1 MTTQPDGSTLPA
13 WAGAIE
19 RMLQLGRTRGY
30 LTYADIVECCPQPE
44 LQIADIDQLY
54 AVLHAEGIQVS
65 EHPED
70 ADAPTDPAALQD
82 EIIPEL
88 PDLAD
93 VALDDPVRM
102 YLQEIGQ
109 VPLLTADQEVALAQ
123 QMESGVAA
131 RCALSRGEPGSI
143 ADRMTYEQQVARGN
157 DARQHLIQ
165 ANLRLVVSIAKK
177 YTSYGLTMMD
187 LVQEGNI
194 GLMRAVEKF
203 DYTKGHKFST
213 YATWWIRQAI
223 TRAIA
228 DQSRTI
234 RLPVHMGE
242 AISQVKRTS
251 HRLQQVMQREPTPEE
266 IADVMGISSV
276 KVRRTLEASLQPLSL
291 EMPVGQEG
299 EGRMGDFIEDDRIST
314 PSEAATVSL
323 LREHLEEVLQKLPE
337 RERKI
342 IQLRYGLR
350 DGRYRTLEEVGLEF
364 GITRERIRQIE
375 AVALR
380 KLRHP
385 HLGKKLRG
393 YLD

>member
-1 MTTQPDGSTLPA
+1 MLEQLLEVARTQ
-13 WAGAIE
+13 
-19 RMLQLGRTRGY
+19 GY
-30 LTYADIVECCPQPE
+30 LTYSDILEAMPQPE
-44 LQIADIDQLY
+44 LHVVDVDQLY
-54 AVLHAEGIQVS
+54 AALQAEGIRVVENKEEAEAPSSANLDDELLAQL
-65 EHPED
+65 PE
-70 ADAPTDPAALQD
+70 
-82 EIIPEL
+82 
-88 PDLAD
+88 LAD

-109 VPLLTADQEVALAQ
+109 VPLLSAEQEVTLAK
-123 QMESGVAA
+123 QMEAGDLACKS
-131 RCALSRGEPGSI
+131 L
-143 ADRMTYEQQVARGN
+143 DRMAYETLQERLKLERQIAIGKE
-157 DARQHLIQ
+157 ARQHLIQ

-242 AISQVKRTS
+242 AISQVKRAS
-251 HRLQQVMQREPTPEE
+251 HKLQQTMQREPTPEE
-266 IADVMGISSV
+266 IASSMGISSN
-276 KVRRTLEASLQPLSL
+276 KVRRTLEASMHPLSL

-299 EGRMGDFIEDDRIST
+299 EGRMGDFIEDDRISA
-314 PSEAATVSL
+314 PADAAAAL
-323 LREHLEEVLQKLPE
+323 MLREQIEEVLQKLPE

-342 IQLRYGLR
+342 IQLRYGLK
-350 DGRYRTLEEVGLEF
+350 DGRYRTLEEVGVEF

-393 YLD
+393 YLE

>member
-1 MTTQPDGSTLPA
+1 MLDKLLEMAKRRGFVTDEEILVVFPEPEL
-13 WAGAIE
+13 AIE
-19 RMLQLGRTRGY
+19 DL
-30 LTYADIVECCPQPE
+30 
-44 LQIADIDQLY
+44 DQLY
-54 AVLHAEGIQVS
+54 ATLGTEGIKIIETQVDS
-65 EHPED
+65 NSLPPLTPHAGDE
-70 ADAPTDPAALQD
+70 TPATA
-82 EIIPEL
+82 EPN
-88 PDLAD
+88 D
-93 VALDDPVRM
+93 VAMDDPVRM

-109 VPLLTADQEVALAQ
+109 VKLLTAAEEVTLAKE
-123 QMESGVAA
+123 MEAGHHA
-131 RCALSRGEPGSI
+131 RADIECGELSYHQRAEYQRLIDIGK
-143 ADRMTYEQQVARGN
+143 
-157 DARQHLIQ
+157 DARRRLIQ

-187 LVQEGNI
+187 LIQEGNI

-251 HRLQQVMQREPTPEE
+251 HKLQQSMQRDPSAEE
-266 IADVMGISSV
+266 IADSMGISAG
-276 KVRRTLEASLQPLSL
+276 KVRRTLEASMHPLSL

-299 EGRMGDFIEDDRIST
+299 DGRMGDFIEDDRIAT
-314 PSEAATVSL
+314 PADAATMTM
-323 LREHLEEVLQKLPE
+323 LREQIEEVLYKLPE

-342 IQLRYGLR
+342 VQLRYGLN
-350 DGRYRTLEEVGLEF
+350 DGKYRTLEEVGVEF

-393 YLD
+393 YLE

>member
-1 MTTQPDGSTLPA
+1 M
-13 WAGAIE
+13 
-19 RMLQLGRTRGY
+19 
-30 LTYADIVECCPQPE
+30 ECG
-44 LQIADIDQLY
+44 D
-54 AVLHAEGIQVS
+54 
-65 EHPED
+65 
-70 ADAPTDPAALQD
+70 
-82 EIIPEL
+82 
-88 PDLAD
+88 
-93 VALDDPVRM
+93 
-102 YLQEIGQ
+102 
-109 VPLLTADQEVALAQ
+109 
-123 QMESGVAA
+123 AA
-131 RCALSRGEPGSI
+131 RSQLDQKAYASPRERLLL
-143 ADRMTYEQQVARGN
+143 EQQNSLGCE
-157 DARQHLIQ
+157 ARQRLIQ

-251 HRLQQVMQREPTPEE
+251 HKLQQSMQREPNPDE
-266 IADVMGISSV
+266 IADAMNINPN
-276 KVRRTLEASLQPLSL
+276 KVRRTLEASMHPLSL
-291 EMPVGQEG
+291 EMPVGQDG
-299 EGRMGDFIEDDRIST
+299 EGRMGDFIEDDRVAT
-314 PSEAATVSL
+314 PAEAAAASM
-323 LREHLEEVLQKLPE
+323 LREQIEEVLQKLPE

-342 IQLRYGLR
+342 IQLRYGLK
-350 DGRYRTLEEVGLEF
+350 DGRYRTLEEVGVEF

-385 HLGKKLRG
+385 HLGKQLRG

>member
-1 MTTQPDGSTLPA
+1 MLDKLLELARDRGFITYDEILALCPEP
-13 WAGAIE
+13 E
-19 RMLQLGRTRGY
+19 RS
-30 LTYADIVECCPQPE
+30 VED
-44 LQIADIDQLY
+44 LDQLY
-54 AVLHAEGIQVS
+54 AALGAEGIAVI
-65 EHPED
+65 ETP
-70 ADAPTDPAALQD
+70 ADAAILPLIAPQTED
-82 EIIPEL
+82 EPHGAPEL
-88 PDLAD
+88 GD

-109 VPLLTADQEVALAQ
+109 VPLLTAAQEVTLAKA
-123 QMESGVAA
+123 METAHHA
-131 RCALSRGEPGSI
+131 RAVLATESVSREM
-143 ADRMTYEQQVARGN
+143 RYEYQ
-157 DARQHLIQ
+157 RQIEAGIDSRRHLIQ

-187 LVQEGNI
+187 LIQEGNI

-203 DYTKGHKFST
+203 DYHKGHKFST

-251 HRLQQVMQREPTPEE
+251 HKLQQSMQRDPSPEE
-266 IADVMGISSV
+266 IADAMGMSAG
-276 KVRRTLEASLQPLSL
+276 KVRRTLEASMHPLSL

-299 EGRMGDFIEDDRIST
+299 DGRMGDFIEDDRVAT
-314 PSEAATVSL
+314 PSEAATMTM
-323 LREHLEEVLQKLPE
+323 LREQLEEVLYKLPE

-342 IQLRYGLR
+342 IQLRYGLK
-350 DGRYRTLEEVGLEF
+350 DGKYRTLEEVGVEF

-393 YLD
+393 YLE

>member
-1 MTTQPDGSTLPA
+1 MTTLIQQPVQELGSMM
-13 WAGAIE
+13 E
-19 RMLQLGRTRGY
+19 RLLEIARARGY
-30 LTYADIVECCPQPE
+30 LTYGDILEAFPQPE
-44 LQIADIDQLY
+44 LHVVEVDQLY
-54 AVLHAEGIQVS
+54 ATMQVEGLKVVES
-65 EHPED
+65 VED
-70 ADAPTDPAALQD
+70 LESNQNTDEDSLT
-82 EIIPEL
+82 EL
-88 PDLAD
+88 PDLTDIAF
-93 VALDDPVRM
+93 DDPVRM

-109 VPLLTADQEVALAQ
+109 VPLLTAEKEVELAKS
-123 QMESGVAA
+123 MESGDLA
-131 RCALSRGEPGSI
+131 RQSI
-143 ADRMTYEQQVARGN
+143 DREEYETGRERMELERSYAKGCE
-157 DARQHLIQ
+157 ARQHLIQ

-251 HRLQQVMQREPTPEE
+251 HKLQQSMQREPTPEE
-266 IADVMGISSV
+266 IAEAMGISAG
-276 KVRRTLEASLQPLSL
+276 KVRRTLEASMHPLSL

-314 PSEAATVSL
+314 PSEAAAAAM
-323 LREHLEEVLQKLPE
+323 LREQIEEVLQKLPE

-342 IQLRYGLR
+342 IQLRYGLK
-350 DGRYRTLEEVGLEF
+350 DGRYRTLEEVGVEF

>member
-1 MTTQPDGSTLPA
+1 MVLMLDKLLELGH
-13 WAGAIE
+13 E
-19 RMLQLGRTRGY
+19 RGFI
-30 LTYADIVECCPQPE
+30 TYDEIQASFPQPE
-44 LQIADIDQLY
+44 RAVEDLDQLY
-54 AVLHAEGIQVS
+54 AALGAEGIVVIETPGGTAS
-65 EHPED
+65 LPPVKPRAEED
-70 ADAPTDPAALQD
+70 SHAAA
-82 EIIPEL
+82 
-88 PDLAD
+88 DLAE

-109 VPLLTADQEVALAQ
+109 VPLLTAAEEVELAKAMESRDIAREALA
-123 QMESGVAA
+123 SGEVPKEQ
-131 RCALSRGEPGSI
+131 RYEYQRLIERGI
-143 ADRMTYEQQVARGN
+143 
-157 DARQHLIQ
+157 DARRHLIQ

-187 LVQEGNI
+187 LIQEGNI

-251 HRLQQVMQREPTPEE
+251 HKLQQTMQRDPSPEE
-266 IADVMGISSV
+266 IADAMGISAG
-276 KVRRTLEASLQPLSL
+276 KVRRTLEASMHPLSL

-299 EGRMGDFIEDDRIST
+299 DGRMGDFIEDDRVAT
-314 PSEAATVSL
+314 PAEAATQTM
-323 LREHLEEVLQKLPE
+323 LREQIEEVLDKLPE

-342 IQLRYGLR
+342 IQLRYGLN
-350 DGRYRTLEEVGLEF
+350 DGKYRTLEEVGVEF

-393 YLD
+393 YLE

>member
-1 MTTQPDGSTLPA
+1 MM
-13 WAGAIE
+13 E
-19 RMLQLGRTRGY
+19 QLMEVARAQGY
-30 LTYADIVECCPQPE
+30 LTYGDILEAFPQPE
-44 LQIADIDQLY
+44 QRVAEIDQLY
-54 AVLHAEGIQVS
+54 AELQAEGIKVVESSAEAEVAQAAVEDELLS
-65 EHPED
+65 EF
-70 ADAPTDPAALQD
+70 
-82 EIIPEL
+82 
-88 PDLAD
+88 PDLTD
-93 VALDDPVRM
+93 IGLDDPVRM

-109 VPLLTADQEVALAQ
+109 VPLLTAEQEVELAK
-123 QMESGVAA
+123 QMELGDSAQEILQ
-131 RCALSRGEPGSI
+131 REEYTSLQEHDILEDHYIRGCE
-143 ADRMTYEQQVARGN
+143 
-157 DARQHLIQ
+157 ARQHLIQ

-251 HRLQQVMQREPTPEE
+251 HKLQQSMQREPTPEE
-266 IADVMGISSV
+266 IADAMGISTS
-276 KVRRTLEASLQPLSL
+276 KVRRTLEASMHPLSL
-291 EMPVGQEG
+291 EMPVGQDG
-299 EGRMGDFIEDDRIST
+299 EGRMGDFIEDDRVST
-314 PSEAATVSL
+314 PAEAAAASM
-323 LREHLEEVLQKLPE
+323 LREQIEEVLQKLPE

-342 IQLRYGLR
+342 IQLRYGLK
-350 DGRYRTLEEVGLEF
+350 DGRYRTLEEVGVEF

-393 YLD
+393 YLE

>member
-1 MTTQPDGSTLPA
+1 MMEQLLSIARTQ
-13 WAGAIE
+13 
-19 RMLQLGRTRGY
+19 GY
-30 LTYADIVECCPQPE
+30 LTYSDILEACPKPE
-44 LQIADIDQLY
+44 LHVIDIDQLY
-54 AVLHAEGIQVS
+54 ADLQAEGIRVVEHANDLDSSPS
-65 EHPED
+65 ESDDDVLAEF
-70 ADAPTDPAALQD
+70 
-82 EIIPEL
+82 PEL
-88 PDLAD
+88 AD
-93 VALDDPVRM
+93 IALDDPVRM

-109 VPLLTADQEVALAQ
+109 VPLLTAAQEVELSK
-123 QMESGVAA
+123 QMECGDAA
-131 RCALSRGEPGSI
+131 RSLLEEKAYSCAQE
-143 ADRMTYEQQVARGN
+143 RMQLEQQNHLGCE
-157 DARQHLIQ
+157 ARQRLIQ

-251 HRLQQVMQREPTPEE
+251 HKLQQSMQREPNPDE
-266 IADVMGISSV
+266 IADAMNINPN
-276 KVRRTLEASLQPLSL
+276 KVRRTLEASMHPLSL
-291 EMPVGQEG
+291 EMPVGQDG
-299 EGRMGDFIEDDRIST
+299 EGRMGDFIEDDRVAT
-314 PSEAATVSL
+314 PAEAAAASM
-323 LREHLEEVLQKLPE
+323 LREQIEEVLQKLPE

-342 IQLRYGLR
+342 IQLRYGLK
-350 DGRYRTLEEVGLEF
+350 DGRYRTLEEVGVEF

>member
-1 MTTQPDGSTLPA
+1 M
-13 WAGAIE
+13 E
-19 RMLQLGRTRGY
+19 RLLEVARTRGF
-30 LTYADIVECCPQPE
+30 LTYSDILEVFPQPE
-44 LQIADIDQLY
+44 LYVIDVDQLY
-54 AVLHAEGIQVS
+54 AILQAEGIKVVES
-65 EHPED
+65 
-70 ADAPTDPAALQD
+70 PTDIDTTKPSD
-82 EIIPEL
+82 EDEVLSEL
-88 PDLAD
+88 TELAD
-93 VALDDPVRM
+93 IALDDPVRM

-109 VPLLTADQEVALAQ
+109 VPLLTASQEVELAKH
-123 QMESGVAA
+123 MEAGD
-131 RCALSRGEPGSI
+131 I
-143 ADRMTYEQQVARGN
+143 AQERLQRAECSSWQERIMLERQYSLGCE
-157 DARQHLIQ
+157 ARQHLIQ

-251 HRLQQVMQREPTPEE
+251 HKLQQSMQREPNPEE
-266 IADVMGISSV
+266 IADAMGISPN
-276 KVRRTLEASLQPLSL
+276 KVRRTLEASMHPLSL

-299 EGRMGDFIEDDRIST
+299 EGRMGDFIEDDRVAT
-314 PSEAATVSL
+314 PAEAAAASM
-323 LREHLEEVLQKLPE
+323 LREQIEEVLEKLPE

-342 IQLRYGLR
+342 IQLRYGLK
-350 DGRYRTLEEVGLEF
+350 DGRYRTLEEVGVEF

>member
-1 MTTQPDGSTLPA
+1 MLDKLLELARGRGFITYDEILALCPEPER
-13 WAGAIE
+13 AIE
-19 RMLQLGRTRGY
+19 DL
-30 LTYADIVECCPQPE
+30 
-44 LQIADIDQLY
+44 DQLY
-54 AVLHAEGIQVS
+54 AALGAEGIEVKETPGDPSVQS
-65 EHPED
+65 PLTPH
-70 ADAPTDPAALQD
+70 ADDDNHTLA
-82 EIIPEL
+82 E
-88 PDLAD
+88 LAD

-109 VPLLTADQEVALAQ
+109 VPLLTAAEEVTLAKA
-123 QMESGVAA
+123 MEAGHMA
-131 RCALSRGEPGSI
+131 RKTLATEAVPRELR
-143 ADRMTYEQQVARGN
+143 YEYQRLVEGGI
-157 DARQHLIQ
+157 DARRHLIQ

-187 LVQEGNI
+187 LIQEGNI

-242 AISQVKRTS
+242 AISQVKRAS
-251 HRLQQVMQREPTPEE
+251 HKLQQAMQRDPSPEE
-266 IADVMGISSV
+266 IADSMGISAG
-276 KVRRTLEASLQPLSL
+276 KVRRTLEASMHPLSL
-291 EMPVGQEG
+291 ELPVGQEG
-299 EGRMGDFIEDDRIST
+299 DGRMGDFIEDDRVAT
-314 PSEAATVSL
+314 PADAATMTM
-323 LREHLEEVLQKLPE
+323 LREQLEEVLYKLPE

-342 IQLRYGLR
+342 IQLRYGLN
-350 DGRYRTLEEVGLEF
+350 DGKYRTLEEVGVEF

-393 YLD
+393 YLE

>member
-1 MTTQPDGSTLPA
+1 MLDKLLELARRRGFITDDEILALCPEPER
-13 WAGAIE
+13 AIE
-19 RMLQLGRTRGY
+19 DL
-30 LTYADIVECCPQPE
+30 
-44 LQIADIDQLY
+44 DQLY
-54 AVLHAEGIQVS
+54 AALGAEGITVIETPVDS
-65 EHPED
+65 ASLPPLTPHTDED
-70 ADAPTDPAALQD
+70 APAA
-82 EIIPEL
+82 
-88 PDLAD
+88 PDLND
-93 VALDDPVRM
+93 GALDDPVRM

-109 VPLLTADQEVALAQ
+109 VALLTAAEEVTLAKE
-123 QMESGVAA
+123 MEAGHHA
-131 RCALSRGEPGSI
+131 RAELERGDIPPEWRCECERLRDVGK
-143 ADRMTYEQQVARGN
+143 
-157 DARQHLIQ
+157 DARRRLIQ

-187 LVQEGNI
+187 LIQEGNI

-251 HRLQQVMQREPTPEE
+251 HKLQQTMQRDPSAEE
-266 IADVMGISSV
+266 IADAMGISAG
-276 KVRRTLEASLQPLSL
+276 KVRRTLEASMHPLSL

-299 EGRMGDFIEDDRIST
+299 DGRMGDFIEDDRIAT
-314 PSEAATVSL
+314 PAEAATMTM
-323 LREHLEEVLQKLPE
+323 LREQIEEVLYKLPE

-342 IQLRYGLR
+342 VQLRYGLN
-350 DGRYRTLEEVGLEF
+350 DGKYRTLEEVGVEF

-393 YLD
+393 YLE

>member
-1 MTTQPDGSTLPA
+1 MLDKLLELARGRGFITYDEILALVPEPER
-13 WAGAIE
+13 AIE
-19 RMLQLGRTRGY
+19 
-30 LTYADIVECCPQPE
+30 E
-44 LQIADIDQLY
+44 LDQLY
-54 AVLHAEGIQVS
+54 AALGAEGIAV
-65 EHPED
+65 
-70 ADAPTDPAALQD
+70 
-82 EIIPEL
+82 IEL
-88 PDLAD
+88 PADSPTLPSLTPHADDEPHGMPDLGD

-109 VPLLTADQEVALAQ
+109 VPLLTASEEVTLAKAMEAGHLARTALANDGVPRELRYEYQ
-123 QMESGVAA
+123 RMVESG
-131 RCALSRGEPGSI
+131 I
-143 ADRMTYEQQVARGN
+143 
-157 DARQHLIQ
+157 DARRHLIQ

-187 LVQEGNI
+187 LIQEGNI

-242 AISQVKRTS
+242 AISQVKRAS
-251 HRLQQVMQREPTPEE
+251 HKLQQSMQRDPSPEE
-266 IADVMGISSV
+266 IADVMGISAG
-276 KVRRTLEASLQPLSL
+276 KVRRTLEASMHPLSL

-299 EGRMGDFIEDDRIST
+299 DGRMGDFIEDDRIAT
-314 PSEAATVSL
+314 PAEAATMTM
-323 LREHLEEVLQKLPE
+323 LREQIEEVLCKLPE

-342 IQLRYGLR
+342 IQLRYGLN
-350 DGRYRTLEEVGLEF
+350 DGKYRTLEEVGVEF

-393 YLD
+393 YLE

>member
-1 MTTQPDGSTLPA
+1 MMEQLLEVARTQ
-13 WAGAIE
+13 
-19 RMLQLGRTRGY
+19 GY
-30 LTYADIVECCPQPE
+30 LTYGDILEAFPQPE
-44 LQIADIDQLY
+44 SRVSEIDQLY
-54 AVLHAEGIQVS
+54 AELQAEGIKVVETSSEVETAQVPPDDDVLS
-65 EHPED
+65 EF
-70 ADAPTDPAALQD
+70 
-82 EIIPEL
+82 
-88 PDLAD
+88 PDLTD
-93 VALDDPVRM
+93 IALDDPVRM

-109 VPLLTADQEVALAQ
+109 VPLLTADQEVELAK
-123 QMESGVAA
+123 QMESGDATRDELDLENYSSA
-131 RCALSRGEPGSI
+131 SERL
-143 ADRMTYEQQVARGN
+143 YLEQRYAKGCE
-157 DARQHLIQ
+157 ARQHLIQ

-251 HRLQQVMQREPTPEE
+251 HKLQQSMQREPTPEE
-266 IADVMGISSV
+266 IADAMGISAS
-276 KVRRTLEASLQPLSL
+276 KVRRTLEASMHPLSL
-291 EMPVGQEG
+291 EMPVGQDG
-299 EGRMGDFIEDDRIST
+299 EGRMGDFIEDDRVAT
-314 PSEAATVSL
+314 PAEAAAVSM
-323 LREHLEEVLQKLPE
+323 LREQIEEVLQKLPE

-342 IQLRYGLR
+342 IQLRYGLK
-350 DGRYRTLEEVGLEF
+350 DGRYRTLEEVGVEF

-393 YLD
+393 YLE

>member
-1 MTTQPDGSTLPA
+1 MM
-13 WAGAIE
+13 E
-19 RMLQLGRTRGY
+19 RLLEVARARGY
-30 LTYADIVECCPQPE
+30 LTYNDILEAFPQPE
-44 LQIADIDQLY
+44 LHVAEVDQLY
-54 AVLHAEGIQVS
+54 ATMQAEGLKVVES
-65 EHPED
+65 AAELEAPHA
-70 ADAPTDPAALQD
+70 ADEEALT
-82 EIIPEL
+82 EL
-88 PDLAD
+88 PDLTDIAF
-93 VALDDPVRM
+93 DDPVRM

-109 VPLLTADQEVALAQ
+109 VPLLTAEKEVELAKSMEAGDLARQRIDREEYTSGRERMELERSYALGC
-123 QMESGVAA
+123 ES
-131 RCALSRGEPGSI
+131 
-143 ADRMTYEQQVARGN
+143 
-157 DARQHLIQ
+157 RQHLIQ

-251 HRLQQVMQREPTPEE
+251 HKLQQSMQREPTPEE
-266 IADVMGISSV
+266 IAEAMGISAG
-276 KVRRTLEASLQPLSL
+276 KVRRTLEASMHPLSL

-314 PSEAATVSL
+314 PSEAAAAAM
-323 LREHLEEVLQKLPE
+323 LREQIEEVLQKLPE

-342 IQLRYGLR
+342 IQLRYGLK
-350 DGRYRTLEEVGLEF
+350 DGRYRTLEEVGVEF

>member
-1 MTTQPDGSTLPA
+1 MM
-13 WAGAIE
+13 E
-19 RMLQLGRTRGY
+19 RLLEMARARGY
-30 LTYADIVECCPQPE
+30 LTYNDILEAFPQPE
-44 LQIADIDQLY
+44 LYVAEVDQLY
-54 AVLHAEGIQVS
+54 ATMQAEGLKVVESAAELEVNQPS
-65 EHPED
+65 DED
-70 ADAPTDPAALQD
+70 ALA
-82 EIIPEL
+82 EL

-93 VALDDPVRM
+93 IAFDDPVRM

-109 VPLLTADQEVALAQ
+109 VPLLTAEKEVELAKS
-123 QMESGVAA
+123 MESGDLA
-131 RCALSRGEPGSI
+131 RQRI
-143 ADRMTYEQQVARGN
+143 DREEYETGRERMELERAYAHGCES
-157 DARQHLIQ
+157 RQHLIQ

-251 HRLQQVMQREPTPEE
+251 HKLQQSMQREPTPEE
-266 IADVMGISSV
+266 IAEAMGISAG
-276 KVRRTLEASLQPLSL
+276 KVRRTLEASMHPLSL

-314 PSEAATVSL
+314 PSEAAAAAM
-323 LREHLEEVLQKLPE
+323 LREQIEEVLQKLPE

-342 IQLRYGLR
+342 IQLRYGLK
-350 DGRYRTLEEVGLEF
+350 DGRYRTLEEVGVEF

>member
-1 MTTQPDGSTLPA
+1 MMEQLLEVARTQGF
-13 WAGAIE
+13 
-19 RMLQLGRTRGY
+19 
-30 LTYADIVECCPQPE
+30 LTYSDILEAFPQPE
-44 LQIADIDQLY
+44 LRVAEIDQLY
-54 AVLHAEGIQVS
+54 AELQSEGIKVVESSAEVDTNQS
-65 EHPED
+65 SGED
-70 ADAPTDPAALQD
+70 DMLA
-82 EIIPEL
+82 EF
-88 PDLAD
+88 PDLTD
-93 VALDDPVRM
+93 IALDDPVRM

-109 VPLLTADQEVALAQ
+109 VPLLTAEQEVELAK
-123 QMESGVAA
+123 QMEIGDFAQEQLEQEDYGSGHE
-131 RCALSRGEPGSI
+131 RTILEDQFI
-143 ADRMTYEQQVARGN
+143 AGCE
-157 DARQHLIQ
+157 ARQHLIQ

-251 HRLQQVMQREPTPEE
+251 HKLQQSMQREPTPEE
-266 IADVMGISSV
+266 IADAMGISPS
-276 KVRRTLEASLQPLSL
+276 KVRRTLEASMHPLSL
-291 EMPVGQEG
+291 EMPVGQDG
-299 EGRMGDFIEDDRIST
+299 EGRMGDFIEDDRVST
-314 PSEAATVSL
+314 PAEAAAASM
-323 LREHLEEVLQKLPE
+323 LREQIEEVLQKLPE

-342 IQLRYGLR
+342 IQLRYGLK
-350 DGRYRTLEEVGLEF
+350 DGRYRTLEEVGVEF

-393 YLD
+393 YLE

>member
-1 MTTQPDGSTLPA
+1 MNRLSEQSTQESGLMS
-13 WAGAIE
+13 E
-19 RMLQLGRTRGY
+19 RLLELARGRGY
-30 LTYADIVECCPQPE
+30 LTYGDILEVYPQPE
-44 LQIADIDQLY
+44 HFVVEVDQLY
-54 AVLHAEGIQVS
+54 AQLQVEGIKVVES
-65 EHPED
+65 
-70 ADAPTDPAALQD
+70 AAELTQKSGSPDDEVLQ
-82 EIIPEL
+82 E

-93 VALDDPVRM
+93 IAFDDPVRM

-109 VPLLTADQEVALAQ
+109 VPLLTADQEVELAKA
-123 QMESGVAA
+123 MESGDAA
-131 RCALSRGEPGSI
+131 RHRLDREEYEHGRERLMLERAFVRG
-143 ADRMTYEQQVARGN
+143 Q

-242 AISQVKRTS
+242 AISQVKRAS
-251 HRLQQVMQREPTPEE
+251 HKLQQSMQREPTPEE
-266 IADVMGISSV
+266 IAEAMGIGAA
-276 KVRRTLEASLQPLSL
+276 KVRRTLEASMHPLSL

-299 EGRMGDFIEDDRIST
+299 EGRMGDFIEDERIST
-314 PSEAATVSL
+314 PSEAAAAAM
-323 LREHLEEVLQKLPE
+323 LREQIEEVLQKLPE

-342 IQLRYGLR
+342 IQLRYGLK
-350 DGRYRTLEEVGLEF
+350 DGRYRTLEEVGVEF